1 MAAPKSRARRGVE
14 KHEILGAAFN
24 LFADVGEA
32 GFSIRKL
39 GAVIGV
45 DPMTVLHHFRS
56 KDELLRAIADHAVR
70 SVEVPVATASWQ
82 NDLRAVADAYRDL
95 AHRHPRVFHLHF
107 RYNATGPADHISS
120 EIVYCAMRRAG
131 LTEAEAAGLGL
142 AFYAFVLGFA
152 LAEAEGLL
160 RPIGDSD
167 EAELNGL
174 DPVAYKSTRALVP
187 ALKALNPDAAFA
199 SSMDALIAGVAEL
212 AKSHAERPA
221 VTRLSRDRPRQL
233 TSSCVTAAAA
243 GLQPDLPRVPA
254 DRARLPSRRSADK
267 CNRRRLRPRRECGRS
282 CDAGIVLP

>member
-14 KHEILGAAFN
+14 KQEILEAAFN
-24 LFADVGEA
+24 LFAGVGEA

-39 GAVIGV
+39 GAALGV

-56 KDELLRAIADHAVR
+56 KDELLREIADHAVR

-82 NDLRAVADAYRDL
+82 HDLRAVADSYRGL

-107 RYNATGPADHISS
+107 RYNATGPADHVSS
-120 EIVYCAMRRAG
+120 EIVYCAMRRAR
-131 LTEAEAAGLGL
+131 LAEAEAAGLGL

-167 EAELNGL
+167 EAELNAL

-187 ALKALNPDAAFA
+187 ALKALNPDAAFNA
-199 SSMDALIAGVAEL
+199 SMDAFIAGVAEL
-212 AKSHAERPA
+212 AKSHAER
-221 VTRLSRDRPRQL
+221 S
-233 TSSCVTAAAA
+233 AATT
-243 GLQPDLPRVPA
+243 
-254 DRARLPSRRSADK
+254 
-267 CNRRRLRPRRECGRS
+267 
-282 CDAGIVLP
+282 

>member
-131 LTEAEAAGLGL
+131 LTEAEAAGLG
-142 AFYAFVLGFA
+142 
-152 LAEAEGLL
+152 
-160 RPIGDSD
+160 
-167 EAELNGL
+167 
-174 DPVAYKSTRALVP
+174 PVAYKSTRALVP

-221 VTRLSRDRPRQL
+221 VTRLSRDRPR
-233 TSSCVTAAAA
+233 
-243 GLQPDLPRVPA
+243 
-254 DRARLPSRRSADK
+254 
-267 CNRRRLRPRRECGRS
+267 
-282 CDAGIVLP
+282 